1 VADAAP
7 PRRFKRAGAL
17 AADSVYVERACDAAL
32 LEALRARWHCH
43 VLAPRQ
49 VGKTSLVRRTLAT
62 LRQEARVG
70 YASASSDKKA
80 QRDSWCRRL
89 LGDLFRDVGSSVDLA
104 ALWGARAGEDPTT
117 IVRHALRELA
127 REGPCV
133 VAIDE
138 VDALRDLEFGG
149 NLLKELRT
157 LCVGDDHPTLCL
169 IGAMV
174 PEDVVPGGDVNHSPF
189 PECNTVTVEDFTRE
203 EARQLE
209 PLLEGLKAPAAELM
223 DRVFWWTHGHPA
235 MTQLLGDELVTSGPR
250 EGGAAERVRELVTQA
265 FLKPRLRDQ
274 LVLDVEHR
282 FSGDVTQHLAAM
294 LQKYLLLLR
303 ESELSLASDRPVFES
318 LRVAG
323 LVRIEGAAASLRNRI
338 FSTIFDETWVLPKL
352 ARRGPFAE
360 HLSLWIKHERRL
372 IVVPDP
378 SVLKQAERWEQEVQ
392 DLTQEEKAF
401 IAYLRDEARKSAR
414 RQLMIFAGL
423 AGGSM
428 ALSVAL
434 LIAWQTARKNEVLAG
449 ANTSLARRQELMELE
464 CRKIDDDRHR
474 HADAAV
480 GTGQLLAACR
490 VDLES
495 LRVDAG
501 ASAAQCQAA
510 TDGLGRANQNLTA
523 QTNNL
528 TQRLADAERSAAD
541 WEAYSNSQ
549 ADAAQQEQQRLQR
562 LLSDTERQ
570 RDTLDASAQALDTQL
585 HAARGELDA
594 SAARIQGLE
603 SELASCRHDGGVCVQ
618 ALARCTAGCPPPP
631 PPSPPP
637 GGSPLPQT
645 ASPAP
650 PRAVPPAPP
659 LAAPSPPAPTAPPAP
674 MAVASPPAPG
684 T

>member
-1 VADAAP
+1 MADAAP

-32 LEALRARWHCH
+32 LEALRARWHCR

-414 RQLMIFAGL
+414 RQMMIFAGL

-449 ANTSLARRQELMELE
+449 ATPLSLDARSSWNSSVARSMTTAIATRTRPSAQGSSSRRAGSIWRACESTQARARRNA
-464 CRKIDDDRHR
+464 R
-474 HADAAV
+474 
-480 GTGQLLAACR
+480 
-490 VDLES
+490 
-495 LRVDAG
+495 LRR
-501 ASAAQCQAA
+501 
-510 TDGLGRANQNLTA
+510 T
-523 QTNNL
+523 
-528 TQRLADAERSAAD
+528 
-541 WEAYSNSQ
+541 
-549 ADAAQQEQQRLQR
+549 
-562 LLSDTERQ
+562 
-570 RDTLDASAQALDTQL
+570 
-585 HAARGELDA
+585 
-594 SAARIQGLE
+594 
-603 SELASCRHDGGVCVQ
+603 
-618 ALARCTAGCPPPP
+618 ALAGRTKTSPRKPTTSPSGWRTRNARPPIGKP
-631 PPSPPP
+631 
-637 GGSPLPQT
+637 T
-645 ASPAP
+645 
-650 PRAVPPAPP
+650 
-659 LAAPSPPAPTAPPAP
+659 PTARPTRR
-674 MAVASPPAPG
+674 SKNNSG
-684 T
+684 CKGS